1 VTITESLFLRVHK
14 IRVDSDNKRCARC
27 PKMTLAQSRK
37 VNIMDTL
44 ITWNQLREMEEAT
57 QNRFNRFLG
66 GFPNRI
72 GNGETHSLTVA
83 DWSPRVDIS
92 QDDHEYLLKA
102 DLPEMKKDD
111 VRVIVE
117 DGILCVSGQRK
128 NEKEDQKRKFHRIER
143 SFGNFRRS
151 FTLPEDADSTKVTA
165 EFRDGVLKVHLP
177 TTARARSKA
186 TEVKVA

>member
-1 VTITESLFLRVHK
+1 M
-14 IRVDSDNKRCARC
+14 N
-27 PKMTLAQSRK
+27 
-37 VNIMDTL
+37 TL

-72 GNGETHSLTVA
+72 GTVGTGEAHSLTVA
-83 DWSPRVDIS
+83 DWSPEVDII

-111 VRVIVE
+111 VRVTVE
-117 DGILCVSGQRK
+117 DGILCVSGERK
-128 NEKEDQKRKFHRIER
+128 SEKEDEKRKFHRIER
-143 SFGNFRRS
+143 SYGNFRRS

-165 EFRDGVLKVHLP
+165 EFRDVVLKVHLP
-177 TTARARSKA
+177 TTTKAKSKA
-186 TEVKVA
+186 LEVKVA

>member
-1 VTITESLFLRVHK
+1 M
-14 IRVDSDNKRCARC
+14 N
-27 PKMTLAQSRK
+27 
-37 VNIMDTL
+37 TL

-57 QNRFNRFLG
+57 QNRFNRLLS

-72 GNGETHSLTVA
+72 GNEETHSLTVA
-83 DWSPRVDIS
+83 DWSPEVDIS
-92 QDDHEYLLKA
+92 QDDQGYLVKA

-111 VRVIVE
+111 VRVTVE
-117 DGILCVSGQRK
+117 DGILSVSGERK
-128 NEKEDQKRKFHRIER
+128 TEKEDQKRKFHRMER

-177 TTARARSKA
+177 TTRTAKTKA
-186 TEVKVA
+186 LQVKVQ